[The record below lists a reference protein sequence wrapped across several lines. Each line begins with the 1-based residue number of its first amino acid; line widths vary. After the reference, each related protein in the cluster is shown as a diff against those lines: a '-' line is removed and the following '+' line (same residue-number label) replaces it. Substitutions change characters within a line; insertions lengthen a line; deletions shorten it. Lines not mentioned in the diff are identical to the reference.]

1 MTIAIHFNQIEIVK
15 LLIGKGTNL
24 ELCDGAGSSPLS
36 GAVHQNNLDIVKLL
50 VENGASINTRDGY
63 GGSPFHN
70 AVSEKH
76 MEILTFFM
84 ENGADMR
91 LKTKHFRNNS
101 IELALKGYSINILKK
116 LIHQ

>member
-1 MTIAIHFNQIEIVK
+1 MKK
-15 LLIGKGTNL
+15 LGEMSFRGKCRREKRRRENCHLGRNVL
-24 ELCDGAGSSPLS
+24 RP
-36 GAVHQNNLDIVKLL
+36 NNLDIVKLL